1 MVFTTRVPEIFV
13 FLCHLIYHLILIKH
27 FRVVLLFNL
36 DVSQEFSKTGLAEVK
51 DVGIVLAG
59 DQLFRSN
66 AVCGQKSVVLLG
78 LGICHGAVGSFGS
91 IVPPLGVIEDCRRA
105 PDLKTDNVLLPASE
119 WTETG
124 S

>member
-27 FRVVLLFNL
+27 FRVVLFFNL

-91 IVPPLGVIEDCRRA
+91 IVPPLGVIAVTVRKIA
-105 PDLKTDNVLLPASE
+105 GAHQT
-119 WTETG
+119 
-124 S
+124 

>member
-13 FLCHLIYHLILIKH
+13 FLYHLIYHLILIKH

-66 AVCGQKSVVLLG
+66 AVWESVKGRSVLFQRKRFGRKQDRKSVV
-78 LGICHGAVGSFGS
+78 
-91 IVPPLGVIEDCRRA
+91 
-105 PDLKTDNVLLPASE
+105 
-119 WTETG
+119 
-124 S
+124 